1 MVLPQM
7 GFGPETIAIFATVY
21 WPTGM
26 TRTMGNVNLD
36 ASTGVMVADGLG
48 ELDKEVLRGN
58 KK

>member
-1 MVLPQM
+1 
-7 GFGPETIAIFATVY
+7 
-21 WPTGM
+21 
-26 TRTMGNVNLD
+26 MGNVNLD